1 MSEGGKS
8 TGGAESEN
16 RLAIAGRIVY
26 EYQRR
31 RIEETYADFGQY
43 DDLREYFFGLLYP
56 PPDRRAKF
64 AARNRAYRRVAAA
77 RILKYLFAP
86 VTIRVLNQITEL
98 ERITED
104 MNRKIARGLREAGL
118 LTDQIDEQTYF
129 RVCRETTSIGTHI
142 KQFDFAFE
150 GMYFGELVVK
160 NIKLDLNA
168 MLQLVPRTLIRN
180 SDLLD
185 LATNT
190 YYCFKNHEHDL
201 ETFRYALFEREV
213 AYIGRM
219 FGVALDK
226 KMPVPE

>member
-8 TGGAESEN
+8 TGTAEAESS
-16 RLAIAGRIVY
+16 LARAGQLVY

-31 RIEETYADFGQY
+31 RIEETYADFGHY

-77 RILKYLFAP
+77 RILRYLFAP

-98 ERITED
+98 ERITET
-104 MNRKIARGLREAGL
+104 MNGKIARALSEDGELPERLE
-118 LTDQIDEQTYF
+118 EETYF
-129 RVCRETTSIGTHI
+129 RICRETTSVDMHV

-160 NIKLDLNA
+160 TIKLDLNA
-168 MLQLVPRTLIRN
+168 MLRLVPRSFIRN

-219 FGVALDK
+219 FGVTLDK
-226 KMPVPE
+226 KMLVPE